1 MQSYLFNLKTVFVG
15 LIAVSLL
22 SCDDDDAKPNL
33 RTPIDY
39 NVLTPETPYSELF
52 VDASGNSTV
61 DLADGNDRHKMFQAL
76 ELLLVFFDVSKCP
89 Y

>member
-1 MQSYLFNLKTVFVG
+1 MMQSYLFNLKTVFVG

-39 NVLTPETPYSELF
+39 NLLTPETPYSQLF

-61 DLADGNDRHKMFQAL
+61 DLSDGNDQA
-76 ELLLVFFDVSKCP
+76 
-89 Y
+89 